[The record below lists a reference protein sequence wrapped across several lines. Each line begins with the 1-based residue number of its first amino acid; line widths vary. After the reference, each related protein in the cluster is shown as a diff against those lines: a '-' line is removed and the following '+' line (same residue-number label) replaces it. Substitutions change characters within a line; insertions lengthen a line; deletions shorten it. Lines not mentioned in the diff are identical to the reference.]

1 MRSHHDVI
9 VVGLG
14 LAGLTAAVRLA
25 EGGARVLVLAKG
37 VGATHLSAGTID
49 VLGYAPERVER
60 PLEALPQY
68 LAERPTHP
76 YAAVG
81 VEGIEAAGAWLR
93 DHAPGYSGS
102 LERNLLLPTAV
113 GVPRP
118 SALVPETMARG
129 DLRAGGAIVAV
140 GFRGLKDFHPALL
153 ADGLRRSDVDVDAR
167 SIELDLIPEGRVDV
181 NSQGYAR
188 AFDDPAFRERVAG
201 ALAGQLRDGE
211 RVAFPAVLGLT
222 ASHAVW
228 AALEERLGHPV
239 FEVPTLPP
247 SVPGMR
253 LHAVLTG
260 ALRGARGTV
269 RLNNVVVGCAAR
281 GARVESLRVR
291 VGLREEAH
299 GADWVVLAT
308 GGFASGGLE
317 LTSHWEARETALGLP
332 VTGAPRPGEPR
343 FEAEYFG
350 HHPMNAAGIAVDGS
364 LRPVDGEGA
373 PVYENVLV
381 AGATLGGS
389 EPWREKSGDGIS
401 LATGHAAAGNVLAA
415 AKTIA
420 EAKR

>member
-1 MRSHHDVI
+1 MSTRYDVI
-9 VVGLG
+9 VVGTG

-37 VGATHLSAGTID
+37 IGATHLSAGTID

-60 PLEALPQY
+60 PLDVLPAY
-68 LAERPTHP
+68 LAERPGHP

-81 VEGIEAAGAWLR
+81 IEGIEAALGWLKE
-93 DHAPGYSGS
+93 HAPGYTGS

-118 SALVPETMARG
+118 SAVVPETMTHG
-129 DLRAGGAIVAV
+129 DLRAEGAVVAV

-153 ADGLRRSDVDVDAR
+153 ADGLRRSDVGVDAR
-167 SIELDLIPEGRVDV
+167 SIELDLIPEGRADV
-181 NSQGYAR
+181 NSLGYAR
-188 AFDDPAFRERVAG
+188 AFDDASFRDRVLS

-211 RVAFPAVLGLT
+211 RVAFPAVLGI
-222 ASHAVW
+222 ASPHAVW
-228 AALEERLGHPV
+228 ASLEERLGRPV

-253 LHAVLTG
+253 LHAVLTT
-260 ALRGARGTV
+260 ALRAARGTV
-269 RLNNVVVGCAAR
+269 RLNNVVVGCVAS

-291 VGLREEAH
+291 VGLREEVH
-299 GADWVVLAT
+299 RADWVVLAT

-317 LTSHWEARETALGLP
+317 LSSHWEARETALGLP
-332 VTGAPRPGEPR
+332 VAGVPARGEQR
-343 FEAEYFG
+343 FEPEYFAR
-350 HHPMNAAGIAVDGS
+350 HAMNVAGIAVDSS
-364 LRPVDGEGA
+364 LRPLDGEGA

-381 AGATLGGS
+381 AGATLGGG

-401 LATGHAAAGNVLAA
+401 LSTGYAAAQNVLAA

-420 EAKR
+420 EAKH